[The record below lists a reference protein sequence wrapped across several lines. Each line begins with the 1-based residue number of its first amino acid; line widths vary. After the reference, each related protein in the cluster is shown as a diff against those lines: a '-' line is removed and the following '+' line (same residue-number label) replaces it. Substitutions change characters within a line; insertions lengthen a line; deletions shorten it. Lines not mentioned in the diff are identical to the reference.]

1 MRLDGS
7 RLDGQRLDL
16 EFAPRRIFATG
27 AGSTPNHDIR
37 TRRPVRPHPGQPAP
51 CPQAFGD
58 AHTMT
63 GRRLRPAAGP
73 LLVAASLA
81 LQPLPASAQVSSF
94 LDGLFGR
101 KEEPAAPPAAAP
113 EPEAVPAPAK
123 KAAKPGKGADK
134 AAEKSPEKPAEKTGS
149 LKAAKSGPAAP
160 ATPAAGSGTR
170 VAAVG
175 APSLGTSLQDA
186 DPATIVAGANAY
198 FNGFQTLT
206 GTFVQIGAD
215 GRRIGGKLTLAKPGR
230 LRFEYDQP
238 SPLEVIADGTSVAV
252 RDRKL
257 NTQDLYFISQTPLK
271 FLLRERIDL
280 ARDLSVTDVSNDPG
294 GIRIGLEDRST
305 LGGTSKIQLY
315 FDAEMKTLSQW
326 RITDPQGYL
335 TTVQL
340 SNLQKGKAVD
350 GALFFI
356 NYGRA
361 EDKAMQRQIQS
372 QNP

>member
-1 MRLDGS
+1 
-7 RLDGQRLDL
+7 
-16 EFAPRRIFATG
+16 
-27 AGSTPNHDIR
+27 
-37 TRRPVRPHPGQPAP
+37 
-51 CPQAFGD
+51 
-58 AHTMT
+58 MT

-73 LLVAASLA
+73 LLVVAALT

-101 KEEPAAPPAAAP
+101 KEEPAPPPAAAP
-113 EPEAVPAPAK
+113 EPEAAPAPAK
-123 KAAKPGKGADK
+123 KAAQKPGKGAEKGTDK
-134 AAEKSPEKPAEKTGS
+134 AAEKGADKATEKTGS
-149 LKAAKSGPAAP
+149 VKAAAKPGTPAAAAP
-160 ATPAAGSGTR
+160 AAASGTR

-175 APSLGTSLQDA
+175 APSLGASLQDA

-198 FNGFQTLT
+198 FNGFQTLA
-206 GTFVQIGAD
+206 GSFIQIGAD

-238 SPLEVIADGTSVAV
+238 SPLEVVADGTSVAV

-271 FLLRERIDL
+271 FLLREKIDL
-280 ARDLSVTDVSNDPG
+280 ARDLNVTDVSNDPG

>member
-1 MRLDGS
+1 
-7 RLDGQRLDL
+7 
-16 EFAPRRIFATG
+16 
-27 AGSTPNHDIR
+27 
-37 TRRPVRPHPGQPAP
+37 
-51 CPQAFGD
+51 
-58 AHTMT
+58 MT

-73 LLVAASLA
+73 LLVMAALA
-81 LQPLPASAQVSSF
+81 LQPQPAHAQVSSF

-101 KEEPAAPPAAAP
+101 KEEPPAPPAAP
-113 EPEAVPAPAK
+113 EPEPEAAPAAPK
-123 KAAKPGKGADK
+123 KAEKQAKPAKDKAADKAAGAEKSADKTGSVKATAAKPGAPAPT
-134 AAEKSPEKPAEKTGS
+134 AA
-149 LKAAKSGPAAP
+149 AAP
-160 ATPAAGSGTR
+160 AGTR

-175 APSLGTSLQDA
+175 APNLAATLQDA
-186 DPATIVAGANAY
+186 DPAQIVAGANAY
-198 FNGFQTLT
+198 FNSFQTLT
-206 GTFVQIGAD
+206 GSFIQIGAD
-215 GRRIGGKLTLAKPGR
+215 GRRIGGKLSLVKPGR

-238 SPLEVIADGTSVAV
+238 SPLEVVADGTSVAV

-271 FLLRERIDL
+271 FLLREKMDL
-280 ARDLSVTDVSNDPG
+280 ARDLTVTEVTNDPG
-294 GIRIGLEDRST
+294 GVRIALEDRST

-340 SNLQKGKAVD
+340 TNLQKGKAVD
-350 GALFFI
+350 GSQFFI

-361 EDKAMQRQIQS
+361 EDKAIQRQLQG